1 MREVL
6 NSEECGELASLWR
19 RRQHLSKQEV
29 GRIYWVVEKTLQGY
43 SPPEVQALGEGR
55 EELIAQFIFSKI
67 LRLDST
73 SAAPDPADVSG
84 DDGHSAPS
92 SSFALCAY
100 FRRYLIDCMRASS
113 FRRRV
118 ALEEQALESQ
128 TEACLPHC
136 DNLEDA
142 LIEHGLSLVKVSAAA
157 RSFIAALPGPERT
170 LLCES
175 FGRDAAGGLSG
186 VAARHAIASYHYR
199 AGRLGL
205 VHKRQGLPA
214 DFAKTLIGSW
224 VQQELGIQISPDNMA
239 AILAVFKILGVEASY
254 A

>member
-6 NSEECGELASLWR
+6 NPEECDELASLWR
-19 RRQHLSKQEV
+19 RRLRLTEDEV
-29 GRIYWVVEKTLQGY
+29 GRVYSVVEKTLQGY
-43 SPPEVQALGEGR
+43 CPPEVQALGEGR

-67 LRLDST
+67 LRLDGT
-73 SAAPDPADVSG
+73 NAAADLG
-84 DDGHSAPS
+84 DAAADDGHSAPS

-118 ALEEQALESQ
+118 ALEEQAFENQ
-128 TEACLPHC
+128 AEECLPQSES
-136 DNLEDA
+136 LEDCLA
-142 LIEHGLSLVKVSAAA
+142 EYGLSLQKVSAAA
-157 RSFIAALPGPERT
+157 RAFIAALPQPERT

-175 FGRDAAGGLSG
+175 FGRDANGGLSG
-186 VAARHAIASYHYR
+186 VASRHAIASYHYR

-205 VHKRQGLPA
+205 VHKRQGLPG
-214 DFAKTLIGSW
+214 DFAKTLIGNW
-224 VQQELGIQISPDNMA
+224 VQQELGISIAPDNMA
-239 AILAVFKILGVEASY
+239 AILATFKILGAEASY

>member
-6 NSEECGELASLWR
+6 NLEECDELASLWR
-19 RRQHLSKQEV
+19 RRLRLTEEEV
-29 GRIYWVVEKTLQGY
+29 GRIYSVVEKTLRGY
-43 SPPEVQALGEGR
+43 CPPEVQALGEGR

-67 LRLDST
+67 LRLDGT
-73 SAAPDPADVSG
+73 NTTADMGDAAA

-118 ALEEQALESQ
+118 ALEEQAFENQ
-128 TEACLPHC
+128 AEECLPQSES
-136 DNLEDA
+136 LEDCLA
-142 LIEHGLSLVKVSAAA
+142 EHGLSLHKVSTAA
-157 RSFIAALPGPERT
+157 RAFIAALPRPERT

-175 FGRDAAGGLSG
+175 FGRDANGGLSG
-186 VAARHAIASYHYR
+186 VASRHAIASYHYR

-205 VHKRQGLPA
+205 VHKRQGLPG
-214 DFAKTLIGSW
+214 DFAKTLIGTW
-224 VQQELGIQISPDNMA
+224 VQQELGISIAPDNMA
-239 AILAVFKILGVEASY
+239 AILATFKILGAEASY